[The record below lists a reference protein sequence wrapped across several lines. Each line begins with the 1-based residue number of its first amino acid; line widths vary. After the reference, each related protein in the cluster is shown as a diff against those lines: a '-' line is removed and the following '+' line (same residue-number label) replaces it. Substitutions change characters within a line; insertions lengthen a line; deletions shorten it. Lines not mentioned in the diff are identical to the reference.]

1 MMRAPEL
8 KFAVVREDPDLE
20 DVVLDQVERRQ
31 GQGARRALIV
41 ASGGCTA
48 LTLRAR
54 RPGLAVTAFD
64 LNPAQLQHVRDKA
77 AAVAAGELGRLNV
90 GDPDPSGL
98 NQCGEFEKLFR
109 TLRAFFCEFVAPAS
123 ELARFFDPAEGA
135 AARRDRIEAWAQS
148 RYFPV
153 AFALAF
159 CDPLLHAMFGPAAT
173 QHAEPGS
180 YPGYFQ
186 AAFLRGLRRED
197 AHRNYFL
204 QHVLLGQYLPGCEPD
219 YLRPSQPGESPAGS
233 LRSVE
238 GSLRSVE
245 GSLRSVEGSLRSVE
259 GSLRLVEGSLRDALA
274 MPELREQDLYSLSN
288 VFDWSEDALVAQWSA
303 ALKQFAPP
311 GSAVLLRQLNNRRDL
326 RRFFAPEF
334 EFDDALGE
342 ALWRRD
348 RSLFYS
354 RIEVGFRRG
363 AAA

>member
-1 MMRAPEL
+1 MRAPEL

-20 DVVLDQVERRQ
+20 DVVLDRVDRRRKQ
-31 GQGARRALIV
+31 GDGPGRQRALLV

-54 RPGLAVTAFD
+54 RPGLQVTAFD

-98 NQCGEFEKLFR
+98 NQRGEFEKLFR

-123 ELARFFDPAEGA
+123 ELARFFDPAA
-135 AARRDRIEAWAQS
+135 DPAARRAHLEAWAQS

-186 AAFLRGLRRED
+186 AAFLRGLRAED
-197 AHRNYFL
+197 AHRSYFL

-219 YLRPSQPGESPAGS
+219 YLRHREPRDAPAGP
-233 LRSVE
+233 
-238 GSLRSVE
+238 
-245 GSLRSVEGSLRSVE
+245 
-259 GSLRLVEGSLRDALA
+259 LRLVEGTLLDALA
-274 MPELREQDLYSLSN
+274 VPEHREQDLYSLSN
-288 VFDWSEDALVAQWSA
+288 VFDWSEDALVAEWAA
-303 ALKQFAPP
+303 ALKRVAPP

-348 RSLFYS
+348 RSLFYE

-363 AAA
+363 AGA

>member
-20 DVVLDQVERRQ
+20 DVVLDRVDERRGRRR
-31 GQGARRALIV
+31 GQGGQRALIV

-48 LTLRAR
+48 LTLLAR
-54 RPGLAVTAFD
+54 RPGLTLTAFD

-90 GDPDPSGL
+90 GDADPAGL
-98 NQCGEFEKLFR
+98 NQRGEFEKLFR
-109 TLRAFFCEFVAPAS
+109 TLRAFLCEFVAPAA
-123 ELARFFDPAEGA
+123 ELARFFDPDSGA
-135 AARRDRIEAWAQS
+135 AARRALVEAWQES

-159 CDPLLHAMFGPAAT
+159 HDALLHAMFGPAAT

-186 AAFLRGLRRED
+186 AAFLRGLRAED

-219 YLRPSQPGESPAGS
+219 YLRRRDAPA
-233 LRSVE
+233 
-238 GSLRSVE
+238 
-245 GSLRSVEGSLRSVE
+245 
-259 GSLRLVEGSLRDALA
+259 GSLRLVEGTLLDALA
-274 MPELREQDLYSLSN
+274 VPGLAAQDLYSLSN
-288 VFDWSEDALVAQWSA
+288 VFDWSEDTLVAAWAA
-303 ALKQFAPP
+303 ALKRVAPP

-342 ALWRRD
+342 QLWRRD
-348 RSLFYS
+348 RSLFYG
-354 RIEVGFRRG
+354 RIEVGFRRE